1 MENNLKLNKGEVK
14 NDTNFP
20 YQQLI
25 GALMY
30 LAVLT
35 RPDISFCVSYLSQFN
50 NCFDESHWKC
60 AKRVLRYLKGTK
72 NHGLTFTKTDIL
84 ELEGFVDADWAADI
98 TDRKSFTGFCFKLSG
113 STG

>member
-1 MENNLKLNKGEVK
+1 MENNLKLNKSINVVK
-14 NDTNFP
+14 NDTDPP

-35 RPDISFCVSYLSQFN
+35 RPDISFCISYLSQFN

-60 AKRVLRYLKGTK
+60 AKRYCVT
-72 NHGLTFTKTDIL
+72 
-84 ELEGFVDADWAADI
+84 
-98 TDRKSFTGFCFKLSG
+98 RKVQKVMD
-113 STG
+113 